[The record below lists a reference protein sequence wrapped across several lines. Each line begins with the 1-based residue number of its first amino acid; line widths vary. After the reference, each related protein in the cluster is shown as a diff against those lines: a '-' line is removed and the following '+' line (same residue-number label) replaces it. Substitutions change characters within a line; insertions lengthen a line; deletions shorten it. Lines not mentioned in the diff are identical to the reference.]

1 MQDNN
6 IKTKGEFKFSYWKI
20 LTPVIIGIGVV
31 VWMMFRDTQSQDF
44 GAAWQSIDFNFA
56 TISFIILAWMC
67 MIGRD
72 FGLSWRFRALTDKQ
86 ISWKQA
92 IKVNCLC
99 EFTSCV
105 TPSAVGGSSFAIFY
119 LNHEGIN
126 FGRAT
131 TLVFSSIFLD
141 ELFFVVICPIIYLL
155 TPEGELFKSDAS
167 MFSQGLELTFW
178 CVYAAI
184 TAWTMI
190 LLWGVVINPK
200 GIQKATKFIF
210 SLRYLRRWQPQIES
224 WTDNMANTS
233 KELKQKRF
241 AWWLKAFCAT
251 FLSWTS
257 RFLTVC
263 AIFAA
268 FIPGCL
274 PEQWLIFARQIV
286 VWVVLIAVPTPGGSG
301 VSEWLFTEFYASLIP
316 SFEMALILA
325 ISWRII
331 SYYIYLLIG
340 ATIIPKWISESY
352 YRINKPTTKA

>member
-1 MQDNN
+1 MQNDK
-6 IKTKGEFKFSYWKI
+6 IEATDKLKFSYWKI
-20 LTPVIIGIGVV
+20 LTPVVIGIGVV
-31 VWMMFRDTQSQDF
+31 VWLMFRDTQSHDF
-44 GAAWQSIDFNFA
+44 GAAWESIRFDFA
-56 TISFIILAWMC
+56 TTSFIILAWMC

-141 ELFFVVICPIIYLL
+141 ELFLVIVCPLIYLL
-155 TPEGELFKSDAS
+155 TPAGELFKSETAI
-167 MFSQGLELTFW
+167 FSQGLEVTFW

-184 TAWTMI
+184 TAWTLI

-200 GIQKATKFIF
+200 GIQRVAKFIF
-210 SLRYLRRWQPQIES
+210 SIKPLRRWQPKVES
-224 WTDNMANTS
+224 WTENMATTS
-233 KELKQKRF
+233 KELKEKRLG
-241 AWWLKAFCAT
+241 WWCKAFCAT

-263 AIFAA
+263 ALFAA
-268 FIPGCL
+268 FIPECL
-274 PEQWLIFARQIV
+274 PHQWLIFARQVI
-286 VWVVLIAVPTPGGSG
+286 VWVVLIAIPTPGGSG

-316 SFEMALILA
+316 SLEMALILA

-340 ATIIPKWISESY
+340 ATIIPKWIGESFA
-352 YRINKPTTKA
+352 RISKHSGKA